1 MSVKREVLVLSAL
14 LCVSFSP
21 PSLAQEVYKCSGRGS
36 VLYTEKPCSKRVVNT
51 DQAHPPAKRTHKGLD
66 VRRSEENGVMAQALQ
81 RRPGEGAEEFE
92 TRRRRAR
99 LLQEDRAECARLDT
113 RMPVE
118 EASSI
123 NPDKQE
129 VLKAEAALGESRK
142 RFRELRC

>member
-1 MSVKREVLVLSAL
+1 
-14 LCVSFSP
+14 
-21 PSLAQEVYKCSGRGS
+21 
-36 VLYTEKPCSKRVVNT
+36 VLYTEKPCSGRVVNT
-51 DQAHPPAKRTHKGLD
+51 DQAQVPAKRNPKGVDL
-66 VRRSEENGVMAQALQ
+66 RRSEENRVMAQAL
-81 RRPGEGAEEFE
+81 RRKPDESAEQFE

-118 EASSI
+118 EASII

-129 VLKAEAALGESRK
+129 VLRAEAALGESRK